1 MGQLM
6 RRMNAPACALLTAI
20 MLTGCGRAD
29 PATVTASTAS
39 TAVTVGDAVTVTA
52 ADAAPAADALA
63 AVFDAAL
70 YAAAASELARD
81 AVYALDN
88 LPSGGGCRPAE
99 AALAAADALAAAI
112 DDGAAPADAFAVADD
127 AIDEAC
133 PSPRWRGPG
142 PSAVDVAISPGAA
155 IRAIRLAALALY
167 DASRA
172 ATLSDELW
180 MAR

>member
-6 RRMNAPACALLTAI
+6 HRMSAPACALLTAI

-29 PATVTASTAS
+29 PATASTAPA
-39 TAVTVGDAVTVTA
+39 TVTVGDA
-52 ADAAPAADALA
+52 APAATVTVGDAALA
-63 AVFDAAL
+63 ALDAAL
-70 YAAAASELARD
+70 DAAAAEKLARD
-81 AVYALDN
+81 AVNALDD

-99 AALAAADALAAAI
+99 AALAAADALAAAL

-133 PSPRWRGPG
+133 PSPRWRGLG
-142 PSAVDVAISPGAA
+142 PRAVDVAISPGAA